1 MNGGLKLP
9 ELPSVEIFKYYF
21 DSTSLKQNIKE
32 VVVNNPEILVDTTTQ
47 EIQNFKSSSFI
58 SSSRYGKYLFA
69 RISKENFIVFHF
81 GMTGFFK
88 YHPLSEGHTSHSRIS
103 FIFENK
109 NVLDFEDARKFGKV
123 SISKNIPDFVERKHL
138 GPDALKIDY
147 KMFKKMFEGRKGNL
161 KPLLMNQH
169 FLAGIG
175 NLYADEILYQSG
187 IHPLRKANNL
197 KKEDFSNLYENMI
210 MVLRKA
216 IELQD
221 RPRNFPPEFLLY
233 HRYPGGECP
242 EGGKLDI
249 IKVGGRTTYYCPG
262 KQVL

>member
-9 ELPSVEIFKYYF
+9 ELPSVEIFKNYF
-21 DSTSLKQNIKE
+21 DSTSLNQNIKE

-103 FIFENK
+103 FIFENE
-109 NVLDFEDARKFGKV
+109 NVLDFEDPRKFGKV

-197 KKEDFSNLYENMI
+197 KKEDFSHLYENMI

-221 RPRNFPPEFLLY
+221 RPRNFPPEFLLS